1 MEWIELLEIESAF
14 GQAIALLVQIV
25 IVFACLMGFVVLKTR
40 DTNKK

>member
-14 GQAIALLVQIV
+14 GQALALIVQMV
-25 IVFACLMGFVVLKTR
+25 IVFACLIGVVVFKTR